1 MAEDATTMLAD
12 VARYYAS
19 KLEAHGT
26 RAASIGTAKPG
37 RRCALTSWCAL
48 SMRRTHFDQR
58 SRLWLWGSTGLP
70 RCAWLQN

>member
-26 RAASIGTAKPG
+26 RAASVE
-37 RRCALTSWCAL
+37 R
-48 SMRRTHFDQR
+48 R
-58 SRLWLWGSTGLP
+58 SRAGVAL
-70 RCAWLQN
+70 

>member
-26 RAASIGTAKPG
+26 A
-37 RRCALTSWCAL
+37 RRRLE
-48 SMRRTHFDQR
+48 RR
-58 SRLWLWGSTGLP
+58 SRAGVAL
-70 RCAWLQN
+70 

>member
-37 RRCALTSWCAL
+37 RRCALTS
-48 SMRRTHFDQR
+48 
-58 SRLWLWGSTGLP
+58 
-70 RCAWLQN
+70 

>member
-26 RAASIGTAKPG
+26 RAASIGTAN

-48 SMRRTHFDQR
+48 SMRRTHFR
-58 SRLWLWGSTGLP
+58 STI
-70 RCAWLQN
+70 

>member
-26 RAASIGTAKPG
+26 TARGVDWNGEAG

-48 SMRRTHFDQR
+48 SMRRTHFR
-58 SRLWLWGSTGLP
+58 STI
-70 RCAWLQN
+70 

>member
-37 RRCALTSWCAL
+37 RRCALTRWCAL
-48 SMRRTHFDQR
+48 SMRRTHFR
-58 SRLWLWGSTGLP
+58 STI
-70 RCAWLQN
+70 